1 MFITLKGEKLEV
13 PGKQPEVG
21 DKAESFSLKDLNDH
35 TYTLEDFDNGKP
47 TILSVIPDINTRV
60 CALQAKRFNEEASQL
75 DDINFVTISNN
86 TKEDQANWCG
96 QKGVD
101 MIMLHDPEN
110 TFGKTYNLYMPEADK
125 FARSIFVLDQ
135 EGTIRYE
142 EIVPEMSDEPNYQ
155 KALDAAKSL
164 T

>member
-1 MFITLKGEKLEV
+1 MFITRKGEPLEV
-13 PGKQPEVG
+13 PGQQPKVG
-21 DKAESFSLKDLNDH
+21 DKAASFSLKDLEDE
-35 TYTLEDFDNGKP
+35 TYTLVDFNNGKP

-60 CALQAKRFNEEASQL
+60 CALQAKRFNQEASQL

-96 QKGVD
+96 QEGVD
-101 MIMLHDPEN
+101 MILLHDPEN
-110 TFGKTYNLYMPEADK
+110 TFGKDYNLYMPEADH

-135 EGTIRYE
+135 DGTITYE

-155 KALDAAKSL
+155 KALDAAKAL
-164 T
+164 A